1 MVYNRD
7 GRVGGV
13 SVNIVIPKP
22 VNEILLVLYENNY
35 DGYLVGGTVRN
46 LVLEQN
52 RFAVVYCRNV
62 DAGFLHGIYESH
74 VILGTGRRPSFVSHL
89 CVELVY
95 QFIYLFSCHSYYIL
109 D

>member
-46 LVLEQN
+46 LVLEQKPN
-52 RFAVVYCRNV
+52 K
-62 DAGFLHGIYESH
+62 
-74 VILGTGRRPSFVSHL
+74 
-89 CVELVY
+89 
-95 QFIYLFSCHSYYIL
+95 YIKR
-109 D
+109 

>member
-46 LVLEQN
+46 L
-52 RFAVVYCRNV
+52 
-62 DAGFLHGIYESH
+62 
-74 VILGTGRRPSFVSHL
+74 IL
-89 CVELVY
+89 
-95 QFIYLFSCHSYYIL
+95 
-109 D
+109 